1 MDRVDIIRILTLVI
15 PLFYFLPL
23 LIAFARHHR
32 AKLAIFVTNL
42 LLGITGVG
50 WLVALIWA
58 CNSNVE
64 PAAARN

>member
-1 MDRVDIIRILTLVI
+1 MDRVTIIRIITLAI

-23 LIAFARHHR
+23 LVAIVRHHR

-50 WLVALIWA
+50 WIVALIWA

-64 PAAARN
+64 PLHT